1 MICKKIIFTAIVA
14 LLIIP
19 FASAETEVKVKSNID
34 KVTVFLSGA
43 QVHRKGKFVLKK
55 GTNKIVFEG
64 ISPNLNKNSIQ
75 VKGKG
80 NYIILDVAHKVFYPE
95 PAAVV
100 TTVPEKILNEISRL
114 KDSLKY
120 VRYDLEDFQIRRKAF
135 QMELDMLLTSGVI
148 KGQTKSDSIELLKMA
163 MDYLRIKVQEI
174 NSSILKLKRSEFELT
189 ESEAQMKARLLVL
202 KNYNAKAGLGIKPPP
217 PIQQIIVTVSS
228 EEAISASM
236 QINYMVSGASWSP
249 SYDLRA
255 SNTSS
260 PVMLTYKANIKQNTG
275 EDWDDVKLTLSSVNP
290 NRSTTKPELPNWYIN
305 YYQELS
311 KSGPGGLFGKD
322 KLVSDDSRKKSGI
335 SRDEEFEIL
344 EEIGASEAQ
353 HVSNYFEMNESLTNV
368 EFKVGLP
375 YSIPSNGVNHLIAV
389 QQSEIPSGYTHYLVP
404 KMDQEAF
411 LVAKM
416 TDWEKLNL
424 LPAVANIFFDGT
436 YVGQTR
442 IDPAVMN
449 DTISLALGRDRGIM
463 VKRIKL
469 KDEEKVKTLS
479 SDKVKTITWELEV
492 RNNKSGAVN
501 LVLQDHI
508 PVTQNDEIKISLDEN
523 GGAEHAEKTGKLE
536 WRMKLDS
543 RDHKKFSYTF
553 TVKFD
558 KDKTLAFN

>member
-1 MICKKIIFTAIVA
+1 MIYKKIIFTALIA
-14 LLIIP
+14 FLIIP
-19 FASAETEVKVKSNID
+19 FVNAETELKVKSNVD
-34 KVTVFLSGA
+34 EVTVFLSGA
-43 QVHRKGKFVLKK
+43 QVHRKSKFQLKK

-64 ISPNLNKNSIQ
+64 ISPKLNKNSIQ

-80 NYIILDVAHKVFYPE
+80 NYIILDVTHKVFYPE
-95 PAAVV
+95 PAPVV
-100 TTVPEKILNEISRL
+100 TTVPEKILNEIAQIE
-114 KDSLKY
+114 DSLKY
-120 VRYDLEDFQIRRKAF
+120 VKYDLEDFQMKRKAF

-174 NSSILKLKRSEFELT
+174 NASMIKLKRSEFELT
-189 ESEAQMKARLLVL
+189 EEERKMKARLAEL
-202 KNYNAKAGLGIKPPP
+202 KSYNAKAGLGVKAPT

-228 EEAISASM
+228 EIAVTASM

-255 SNTSS
+255 SNTTSL
-260 PVMLTYKANIKQNTG
+260 VMLTYKANIKQNTG
-275 EDWDDVKLTLSSVNP
+275 EDWEDVKLTLSSVNP
-290 NRSTTKPELPNWYIN
+290 NRSTVKPELPNWYIN

-311 KSGPGGLFGKD
+311 KNGPGGLYGKD
-322 KLVSDDSRKKSGI
+322 KLVSDDSRKKAGI
-335 SRDEEFEIL
+335 RRDAEFEML
-344 EEIGASEAQ
+344 EESAAGEAQ
-353 HVSNYFEMNESLTNV
+353 HVSNFFEMNESLTNV

-416 TDWEKLNL
+416 TDWEQLNL

-463 VKRIKL
+463 VKRKKL
-469 KDEEKVKTLS
+469 KDEEKSKPLS
-479 SDKVKTITWELEV
+479 SDKLKTVTWELEV
-492 RNNKSGAVN
+492 RNNKAGSVN

-508 PVTQNDEIKISLDEN
+508 PVTQNEEIKISLDEK

-543 RDHKKFSYTF
+543 RDQKKFNYTY
-553 TVKFD
+553 TVKYD